1 MLIFLNLFN
10 PELHLKDTIDLLTGL
25 RGFKF
30 VTPLVLEFTKIES
43 DSSTKYSTF
52 YLNSKAETIINES
65 NIDEVFESI
74 HSLIIPNMQKSL

>member
-52 YLNSKAETIINES
+52 YLNSKAETINES
-65 NIDEVFESI
+65 TIDEVFESI